1 MLKPCCL
8 LRCPDF
14 AKSFFTAIAV
24 ERRFCVVFPLF
35 LTSGFCCKRL
45 STSHCFGPLAV
56 LSLSL
61 SLSRDSFF
69 SISSRLSFLLSRLL
83 SEEKALLR
91 SASDART
98 VSCSFQSLC
107 LALFIIAPT
116 SHCQILLHSLVL
128 SLPKLLLLIL
138 LLVLVSSFRRVFCIN
153 VSYLLRT
160 EFALRLPSAF
170 LLRVHLEDE
179 LIGIGS

>member
-1 MLKPCCL
+1 L
-8 LRCPDF
+8 PDF

-45 STSHCFGPLAV
+45 STSHCFRPLAV

-61 SLSRDSFF
+61 SLS
-69 SISSRLSFLLSRLL
+69 LSLATLLSPSHHALHSFCRDY
-83 SEEKALLR
+83 SEEKAFFR
-91 SASDART
+91 SASGART

-116 SHCQILLHSLVL
+116 SHCQMLQHSLVL
-128 SLPKLLLLIL
+128 LLLKLLLLLIL
-138 LLVLVSSFRRVFCIN
+138 LLLLLLLLLSSFRRV
-153 VSYLLRT
+153 
-160 EFALRLPSAF
+160 
-170 LLRVHLEDE
+170 
-179 LIGIGS
+179 